1 MIPSA
6 WQLLCQVAPGIA
18 CICGGAFLLTLA
30 FVYACRLDYH
40 PTQVQRDRA
49 GAVVEPE
56 DAGRTSRMAVRK

>member
-30 FVYACRLDYH
+30 FVYACRLDYR
-40 PTQVQRDRA
+40 PRPQRDRA
-49 GAVVEPE
+49 GDAIEPE
-56 DAGRTSRMAVRK
+56 DAGRTSRMAVRQ